1 MWETNPNILLRLVYF
16 LIKLRYIYTIVMN
29 KYKCRILK
37 EEFIM
42 EFKIKVF
49 KVNVDKLA
57 ETIFSKYGGLQV
69 EDLSIST
76 EIGKDGKVAV
86 ITGTVK
92 NENTVRNYFRN
103 LSDFKFNNSKF
114 VLYFYKE
121 VEMETM
127 SYDPYDYMERSGS
140 KMLW

>member
-1 MWETNPNILLRLVYF
+1 
-16 LIKLRYIYTIVMN
+16 
-29 KYKCRILK
+29 
-37 EEFIM
+37 M

-92 NENTVRNYFRN
+92 NEKTVTNYFRN